1 MEIIQ
6 NGVRVLFLPEI
17 ALVIR
22 RMMKGITQGDGTPG
36 RERPGFFFCGGTWL
50 QFLTDYVKIIIVS
63 AAGIPCFA
71 CGVCR
76 SFRGSP
82 VRKEFR
88 RADKG
93 SIRTIGKEPGER
105 RVR

>member
-36 RERPGFFFCGGTWL
+36 RERPGFFFLWRNMVAISYGLC
-50 QFLTDYVKIIIVS
+50 
-63 AAGIPCFA
+63 
-71 CGVCR
+71 
-76 SFRGSP
+76 
-82 VRKEFR
+82 
-88 RADKG
+88 
-93 SIRTIGKEPGER
+93 
-105 RVR
+105 